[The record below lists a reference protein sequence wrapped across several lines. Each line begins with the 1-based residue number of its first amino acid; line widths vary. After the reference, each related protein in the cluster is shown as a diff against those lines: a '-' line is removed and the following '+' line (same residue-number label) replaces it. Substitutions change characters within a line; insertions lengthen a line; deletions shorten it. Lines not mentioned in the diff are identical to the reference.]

1 MKAKLRK
8 ILATPLY
15 KKAYS
20 RAFFTLYGLVWK
32 EVCLAFSQFFTWRH
46 PFRSLW
52 HVFAVI
58 FSSKVRLLLGRSV
71 KYSFAFTGED
81 RILESLYR
89 PLVSHNGFYVDV
101 GCNHPKFLSNTY
113 SFYRRGWR
121 GVCVDANQMLIKKF
135 AYLRPRDTA
144 VCALV
149 SNDVSSRS
157 FYLAENNVL
166 STTEQTNLQGEDMR
180 GIKTKKVEMIPK
192 TLTSILE
199 EANAPTTFDLLS
211 VDTEEHDLQ
220 VIQSLDFSRYT
231 PKLIIAEDELFDIKN
246 PSDNKLVQHLEKQGY
261 PLSGYLLKNLY
272 FELNK

>member
-32 EVCLAFSQFFTWRH
+32 EVCLAFSQFFTWKH

-58 FSSKVRLLLGRSV
+58 FSSKIRLLLGRSV

-113 SFYRRGWR
+113 TFYRRGWR

-180 GIKTKKVEMIPK
+180 DIKTKKVEMIPQ

-231 PKLIIAEDELFDIKN
+231 PKLIIAEDELFNIKN

-261 PLSGYLLKNLY
+261 TFSGYLLKNLY

>member
-32 EVCLAFSQFFTWRH
+32 EVCLAFSQFFTWKH

-58 FSSKVRLLLGRSV
+58 FSSKIRLLLGRSV

-113 SFYRRGWR
+113 TFYRRGWR

-180 GIKTKKVEMIPK
+180 GIKTKKVEMIPQ

-199 EANAPTTFDLLS
+199 EANTPTTFDLLS

-231 PKLIIAEDELFDIKN
+231 PKLIIAEDELFNIKN

-261 PLSGYLLKNLY
+261 TLSGYLLKNLY